1 MAYTTINKHTDY
13 FNTKLYTG
21 NGTAIGSGGQAIT
34 GVGFQPDW
42 VWIKER
48 SSTSPHKLLDS
59 VRGVTKELETNANN
73 TQSTEAESLT
83 AFGTDGF
90 TVGSNGAVNQN
101 SQTYA
106 AWNWKAGTTGSGTTT
121 GSGYGKAYSYSV
133 NTTAGFSI
141 ITYKGNG
148 TAGHTIPH
156 HLGAVPK
163 MIIVKCI
170 ESVHNWQVLHQG
182 LATNSG
188 TKNLELNSTSAVLTD
203 STTWNDTAP
212 TSTVFT
218 LGSTNPTNQS
228 SSNYN
233 FIAYCFAE
241 KTGFSK
247 FGSYT
252 GNGSTN
258 GTFVYTG
265 FKPAWLM
272 IKQINT
278 TGNWALSDNKRNNTG
293 GGNFVSHTLAA
304 NLNNNESHFGGGSG
318 NKQDYLSNGFKIRDT
333 GGYANTS
340 GGTYIYMAFAEA
352 PLVGS
357 NNIPCT
363 AR

>member
-156 HLGAVPK
+156 HLGTTPRL
-163 MIIVKCI
+163 IIVKNMDSAQSWLWGQTTDALGW
-170 ESVHNWQVLHQG
+170 EKLLH
-182 LATNSG
+182 
-188 TKNLELNSTSAVLTD
+188 LNETGVRQD
-203 STTWNDTAP
+203 SDTIWNDTAP
-212 TSTVFT
+212 NSTVFT
-218 LGSTNPTNQS
+218 VGTNTKCNTDDAD
-228 SSNYN
+228 Y
-233 FIAYCFAE
+233 IAYVFAE
-241 KTGFSK
+241 KVGYSK
-247 FGSYT
+247 FGQYL
-252 GNGSTN
+252 GNGNSD
-258 GTFVYTG
+258 GTYVFTG
-265 FKPAWLM
+265 FKPSFVI
-272 IKQINT
+272 IKGCIS
-278 TGNWALSDNKRNNTG
+278 GNGDAAQSWELYDNKRIGYNPDNYTLVPNT
-293 GGNFVSHTLAA
+293 TAA
-304 NLNNNESHFGGGSG
+304 DSDGDRIDL
-318 NKQDYLSNGFKIRDT
+318 LSTGFKIRINSD
-333 GGYANTS
+333 GVNDANS
-340 GGTYIYMAFAEA
+340 TYIYMAFGQSI
-352 PLVGS
+352 VS
-357 NNIPCT
+357 STNIVAN

>member
-59 VRGVTKELETNANN
+59 IRGVTKELESSAN
-73 TQSTEAESLT
+73 SAEATEAESLT

-106 AWNWKAGTTGSGTTT
+106 AWNWKAGTTGSGTTS

-156 HLGAVPK
+156 HLGATPSL
-163 MIIVKCI
+163 IIVKNRDAAQ
-170 ESVHNWQVLHQG
+170 SWLVGMTQLGW
-182 LATNSG
+182 
-188 TKNLELNSTSAVLTD
+188 TKNLHLNEDGAVE
-203 STTWNDTAP
+203 TTTNIWNDTAP

-218 LGSTNPTNQS
+218 VGTNTKCNTDDED
-228 SSNYN
+228 Y
-233 FIAYCFAE
+233 IAYVFTE
-241 KTGFSK
+241 KTGYSK

-252 GNGSTN
+252 GNGNSD
-258 GTFVYTG
+258 GTYVYTG
-265 FKPAWLM
+265 FKPAFVI
-272 IKQINT
+272 IKCSSNSN
-278 TGNWALSDNKRNNTG
+278 NWVILDNKRDGYNPDNNR
-293 GGNFVSHTLAA
+293 VYADV
-304 NLNNNESHFGGGSG
+304 NNAEDTTDNA
-318 NKQDYLSNGFKIRDT
+318 DILSNGFKNRFT
-333 GGYANTS
+333 GGTS
-340 GGTYIYMAFAEA
+340 N
-352 PLVGS
+352 GS
-357 NNIPCT
+357 NKSYVYIAFGQSFVSSTNIVVN

>member
-59 VRGVTKELETNANN
+59 VRGVTKELETNAN
-73 TQSTEAESLT
+73 SSEATEAESLT

-106 AWNWKAGTTGSGTTT
+106 AWNWKAGTTGSGTTS

-133 NTTAGFSI
+133 NTAAGFSI

-156 HLGAVPK
+156 HLGTTPRL
-163 MIIVKCI
+163 IIVKNMDSAQSWLWGQTTDALGW
-170 ESVHNWQVLHQG
+170 EKLLH
-182 LATNSG
+182 
-188 TKNLELNSTSAVLTD
+188 LNETGVRQD
-203 STTWNDTAP
+203 SDTIWNDTAP
-212 TSTVFT
+212 SSTVFT
-218 LGSTNPTNQS
+218 VGTNTKCNTDDAD
-228 SSNYN
+228 Y
-233 FIAYCFAE
+233 IAYVFAE
-241 KTGFSK
+241 KVGYSK
-247 FGSYT
+247 FGQYL
-252 GNGSTN
+252 GNGNSD
-258 GTFVYTG
+258 GTYVFTG
-265 FKPAWLM
+265 FKPSFVI
-272 IKQINT
+272 IKGCIS
-278 TGNWALSDNKRNNTG
+278 GNGDAAQNWEMYDNKREGFNPQND
-293 GGNFVSHTLAA
+293 NLFP
-304 NLNNNESHFGGGSG
+304 NLNSVESAGARIELFST
-318 NKQDYLSNGFKIRDT
+318 GFKVSINSD
-333 GGYANTS
+333 GVNDANS
-340 GGTYIYMAFAEA
+340 TYIYMAFGQSI
-352 PLVGS
+352 VS
-357 NNIPCT
+357 STNIIAN